1 MMITIE
7 NKKDAVETMK
17 RLRLNYFPLDVF
29 SVDNLEGIKSF
40 FDKYPAKEYV
50 MRNTDRPDGEFFFVS
65 SFEEAA
71 PLLSK
76 FEKHVTIDVSYNEYK
91 EDIVLVGD
99 IKVTRGLVDI
109 VDLSARSDSEATQRN
124 IYENPEYN
132 MHCTLEDEKLW
143 RIPGISKI
151 MSYIADHELY
161 NIIVEFVVY
170 DCKLGINK
178 ENVIINELRSSY

>member
-1 MMITIE
+1 MLVVKD
-7 NKKDAVETMK
+7 KKDSMQTIKMLK
-17 RLRLNYFPLDVF
+17 LNHFPFEIF
-29 SVDNLEGIKSF
+29 SVDDYDGIKNF
-40 FDKYPAKEYV
+40 MKKYPAKEYV
-50 MRNTDRPDGEFFFVS
+50 LRTVNKAKGKYFFVKNYD
-65 SFEEAA
+65 EAIK
-71 PLLSK
+71 LLSNFDK
-76 FEKHVTIDVSYNEYK
+76 EFILDVSYNEYK

-132 MHCTLEDEKLW
+132 MHCTLEDEKFW